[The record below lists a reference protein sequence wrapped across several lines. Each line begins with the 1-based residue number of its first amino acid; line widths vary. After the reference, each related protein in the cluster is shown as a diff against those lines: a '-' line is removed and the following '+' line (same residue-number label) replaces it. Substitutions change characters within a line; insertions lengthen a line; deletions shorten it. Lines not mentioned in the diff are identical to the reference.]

1 MSDNQVTAEQAK
13 KNLKDAEG
21 KLQKSDGGA
30 TGGIPPKL
38 LIVIGVIALI
48 MIGVFIWVQLS
59 KPKDVSTAV
68 APEQTPESID
78 TVSQGIQQTQTT
90 YNQNQQ
96 PLKDNSIADDTAFI
110 VDENIVFKDTTTG
123 QYMIKYKSMSYPID
137 SDLGKEAINYYQSQG
152 TNALVLLQ
160 RLQEK
165 EQAQGQLK
173 GQGQNGANGE
183 QTAVAQ
189 SETNIKNE
197 QLKAENDDLKNL
209 VELQEQAI
217 KELKTSLITIAK
229 DKTKQNATS
238 TSGSKALSIPKG
250 AKRLEAFAV
259 VGDRAWMTD
268 SQNHTY
274 TVYVGQKMPDNRT
287 VYAADEN
294 EQSIWVK

>member
-1 MSDNQVTAEQAK
+1 MSDNQMTAEQAK

-21 KLQKSDGGA
+21 KPQKGEGGA
-30 TGGIPPKL
+30 KGGIPPKL

-48 MIGVFIWVQLS
+48 MIGTFFWIQMS

-78 TVSQGIQQTQTT
+78 TVGQGIQQTQAT
-90 YNQNQQ
+90 YIQNQQ

-110 VDENIVFKDTTTG
+110 VDENIVFKDPTTG
-123 QYMIKYKSMSYPID
+123 QYMIMYKSMSYPID
-137 SDLGKEAINYYQSQG
+137 SDLGIEAINFYQSQG
-152 TNALVLLQ
+152 TNALVLLH

-165 EQAQGQLK
+165 EQAQGQI
-173 GQGQNGANGE
+173 QNGE

-189 SETNIKNE
+189 SETKIKNE

-217 KELKTSLITIAK
+217 KELKTSLIKIAK
-229 DKTKQNATS
+229 DQTKQKALS
-238 TSGSKALSIPKG
+238 TSGSKTLSIPKG
-250 AKRLEAFAV
+250 AKRLDAFAV

-287 VYAADEN
+287 VYAVDEN
-294 EQSIWVK
+294 EQAIWVK

>member
-1 MSDNQVTAEQAK
+1 MSDNQMTAEQAK

-21 KLQKSDGGA
+21 KPQKGEGGA
-30 TGGIPPKL
+30 KGGIPPKL

-48 MIGVFIWVQLS
+48 MIGTFFWIQMS

-78 TVSQGIQQTQTT
+78 TVGQGIQQTQAT
-90 YNQNQQ
+90 YIQNQQ

-110 VDENIVFKDTTTG
+110 VDENIVFKDPTTG
-123 QYMIKYKSMSYPID
+123 QYMIMYKSMSYPID
-137 SDLGKEAINYYQSQG
+137 SDLGKEAISFYQSQG
-152 TNALVLLQ
+152 TNALVLLH

-165 EQAQGQLK
+165 EQAQGQI
-173 GQGQNGANGE
+173 QNGE

-189 SETNIKNE
+189 SETKNKNE

-229 DKTKQNATS
+229 DQTKQKALS
-238 TSGSKALSIPKG
+238 TSGSKTLSIPKG
-250 AKRLEAFAV
+250 AKRLDAFAV

-294 EQSIWVK
+294 EQAIWVK

>member
-1 MSDNQVTAEQAK
+1 MSDNQMTAEQAK

-21 KLQKSDGGA
+21 KPQKGEGG
-30 TGGIPPKL
+30 TKGGIPPKL

-48 MIGVFIWVQLS
+48 MIGTFFWIQMS

-78 TVSQGIQQTQTT
+78 TVGQGIQQTQAT
-90 YNQNQQ
+90 YIQNQQ

-110 VDENIVFKDTTTG
+110 VDENIVFKDPTTG
-123 QYMIKYKSMSYPID
+123 QYMIMYKSMSYPID
-137 SDLGKEAINYYQSQG
+137 SDLGKEAISFYQSQG
-152 TNALVLLQ
+152 TNALVLLH

-165 EQAQGQLK
+165 EQAQGQI
-173 GQGQNGANGE
+173 QNGE

-189 SETNIKNE
+189 SETKIKNE

-229 DKTKQNATS
+229 DQTKQKALS
-238 TSGSKALSIPKG
+238 TSGSKTLSIPKG
-250 AKRLEAFAV
+250 AKRLDAFAV

-274 TVYVGQKMPDNRT
+274 TVYVGQKMPDNRR

-294 EQSIWVK
+294 EQAIWVK

>member
-1 MSDNQVTAEQAK
+1 M
-13 KNLKDAEG
+13 
-21 KLQKSDGGA
+21 
-30 TGGIPPKL
+30 
-38 LIVIGVIALI
+38 
-48 MIGVFIWVQLS
+48 S

-78 TVSQGIQQTQTT
+78 TVGQGIQQTQAT
-90 YNQNQQ
+90 YIQNQQ

-110 VDENIVFKDTTTG
+110 VDENIVFKDPTTG
-123 QYMIKYKSMSYPID
+123 QYMIMYKSMSYPID
-137 SDLGKEAINYYQSQG
+137 SDLGKEAISFYQSQG
-152 TNALVLLQ
+152 TNALVLLH

-165 EQAQGQLK
+165 EQAQGQI
-173 GQGQNGANGE
+173 QNGE

-189 SETNIKNE
+189 SETKIKNE

-229 DKTKQNATS
+229 DQTKQKALS
-238 TSGSKALSIPKG
+238 TSGSKTLSIPKG
-250 AKRLEAFAV
+250 AKRLDAFAV

-274 TVYVGQKMPDNRT
+274 TVYVGQKMPDNRR

-294 EQSIWVK
+294 EQAIWVK

>member
-1 MSDNQVTAEQAK
+1 MSDNQMTAEQAK

-21 KLQKSDGGA
+21 KPQKGEGGA
-30 TGGIPPKL
+30 KGGIPPKL

-48 MIGVFIWVQLS
+48 MIGTFFWIQMS

-78 TVSQGIQQTQTT
+78 TVGQGIQQTQAT
-90 YNQNQQ
+90 YIQNQQ

-110 VDENIVFKDTTTG
+110 VDENIVFKDPTTG
-123 QYMIKYKSMSYPID
+123 QYMIMYKSMSYPID
-137 SDLGKEAINYYQSQG
+137 SDLGKEAISFYQSQG
-152 TNALVLLQ
+152 TNALVLLH

-165 EQAQGQLK
+165 EQAQGQI
-173 GQGQNGANGE
+173 QNGE

-189 SETNIKNE
+189 SKTKIKNE

-229 DKTKQNATS
+229 DQTKQKALS
-238 TSGSKALSIPKG
+238 TSGSKTLSIPKG
-250 AKRLEAFAV
+250 AKRLDAFAV

-294 EQSIWVK
+294 EQAIWVK

>member
-1 MSDNQVTAEQAK
+1 MSDNQMTAEQAK

-21 KLQKSDGGA
+21 KPQKGEGSA
-30 TGGIPPKL
+30 KGGIPPKL

-48 MIGVFIWVQLS
+48 MIGTFFWIQMS

-78 TVSQGIQQTQTT
+78 TVGQGIQQTQAT

-110 VDENIVFKDTTTG
+110 VDENIVFKDPTTG
-123 QYMIKYKSMSYPID
+123 QYMIMYKSMSYPID
-137 SDLGKEAINYYQSQG
+137 SDLGKEAISFYQSQG
-152 TNALVLLQ
+152 TNALILLQ
-160 RLQEK
+160 RLKEK
-165 EQAQGQLK
+165 EQAHGQV
-173 GQGQNGANGE
+173 QNGE

-189 SETNIKNE
+189 SETIIKNE

-217 KELKTSLITIAK
+217 KELKTSLIKIAK
-229 DKTKQNATS
+229 DQTKQKALS
-238 TSGSKALSIPKG
+238 TSGSKTLSIPKG
-250 AKRLEAFAV
+250 AKRLDAFAV

-287 VYAADEN
+287 VYAVDEN
-294 EQSIWVK
+294 EQAIWVK